1 MSATTNAPQPAQAG
15 TQAKPAPA
23 IRLAAPIPPPKRLGT
38 IAKIRAIYDNPIAAF
53 PEAAYE
59 LPFLEANRRPRVVL
73 VNDPAAIERIMI
85 TNNTAYAKGHLQQRR
100 LRPALRDGLLTSE
113 GEAWRAARRLTAPIF
128 TPRIIATMF
137 EDMARATD
145 AMAAR
150 WREHGDAPMEMG
162 AQFQHLSYDIVS
174 RTIFSGALDAD
185 RIAHQANV
193 ETYFETIG
201 RMDFASVLFLPTW
214 VPTLNAWRGKKALRG
229 FQSVI
234 YRVVADRIADKNRQ
248 GSDLLDR
255 LIKAVDSETGRGL
268 TPDAVADNILTFLTA
283 GYDTTA
289 NSLTWTF
296 YLLSLFPEITQ
307 RAIAEIQSVLGDGPV
322 NVPALDRLINCRANL
337 NEALRL
343 YPPVP
348 INTRLALEYDV
359 LAGNPIEAGTHL
371 YVAAW
376 LTHRNRLLWKNPE
389 TFDPERFMPGNI
401 EKIPRG
407 AFYPFGLG
415 PRICIGMGFGM
426 QELLIV
432 LATILPK
439 FTFTLPNPEAVYPE
453 CRITLRPRGGLPVRV
468 RAVG

>member
-1 MSATTNAPQPAQAG
+1 
-15 TQAKPAPA
+15 
-23 IRLAAPIPPPKRLGT
+23 
-38 IAKIRAIYDNPIAAF
+38 
-53 PEAAYE
+53 
-59 LPFLEANRRPRVVL
+59 VVL
-73 VNDPAAIERIMI
+73 VNHPAAIERIMI
-85 TNNTAYAKGHLQQRR
+85 TNHTAYAKGHLQQRR

-113 GEAWRAARRLTAPIF
+113 GEAWRSTRRLTAPIF

-137 EDMARATD
+137 ADMLQATD
-145 AMAAR
+145 DMAAR
-150 WREHGDAPMEMG
+150 WRAHGDAPMEMG

-185 RIAHQANV
+185 RVAHQANV
-193 ETYFETIG
+193 ETYFDTIG

-234 YRVVADRIADKNRQ
+234 YRVVAARIADKNRQ
-248 GSDLLDR
+248 GNDLLDR
-255 LIKAVDSETGRGL
+255 LIKATDSETGQAL

-289 NSLTWTF
+289 NTLTWTF

-307 RAIAEIQSVLGDGPV
+307 RAIAEIQSVFGDNPI
-322 NVPALDRLINCRANL
+322 NVADLDRLIYCRAIL

-348 INTRLALEYDV
+348 INTRLALEDDV
-359 LAGNPIEAGTHL
+359 LEGNPIAAGTHI

-376 LTHRNRLLWKNPE
+376 LTHRHRTLWTNPE
-389 TFDPERFMPGNI
+389 AFNPERFMPGNL
-401 EKIPRG
+401 ENIPRG

-439 FTFTLPNPEAVYPE
+439 FTFTLPNPDTVYPE
-453 CRITLRPRGGLPVRV
+453 CRITLRPRGGLPMRV